1 MKDMDNQIPLA
12 TIQTFARSIFKEAS
26 KYGFGQLDIIRLVN
40 ELMDYC
46 TDQEGG
52 AMGPTDTHEI
62 PTLLASET
70 SCLPLTGKRLMIR
83 SFAAES
89 DIAILDTWL
98 SDKYGRY
105 FVLSS
110 TAAHTL
116 SIEELVNG
124 DRNNLGVITT
134 LEGKPIGALA
144 YLDLDVEQKRAE
156 LRKLIG
162 DPQFRG
168 MGLAEEATRLWVAY
182 GINAL
187 GLEKVYVS
195 TLQTHISNIKLNEK
209 IGFKVEGLLRDEV
222 LIDGVRHDV
231 LRMGFCKN

>member
-1 MKDMDNQIPLA
+1 MDNQIPLA
-12 TIQTFARSIFKEAS
+12 TIQALARSIFKEAS

-46 TDQEGG
+46 TKQDGEVAGQPE
-52 AMGPTDTHEI
+52 AHAL
-62 PTLLASET
+62 PTLSASEAGQ
-70 SCLPLTGKRLMIR
+70 LPLTSKRLMIR
-83 SFAAES
+83 SFAGDS
-89 DIAILDTWL
+89 DIAMLETWL

-110 TAAHTL
+110 TAAHSV

-124 DRNNLGVITT
+124 DRNYLGLITT
-134 LEGKPIGALA
+134 PENKPIGAMA
-144 YLDLDVEQKRAE
+144 YLDYDIDQKRAE

-162 DPQFRG
+162 DPEFRG
-168 MGLAEEATRLWVAY
+168 MGLAEEATRLWIAY

-187 GLEKVYVS
+187 SLEKIYVS

-209 IGFKVEGLLRDEV
+209 IGFQVEGLLQDEV
-222 LIDGVRHDV
+222 LIDGTRHDV
-231 LRMGFCKN
+231 LRMGLCKN